1 MSQRD
6 NRNMKSIEV
15 LDCTLRDGGYVNEW
29 AFGFDIARAITE
41 LVSYSGVKFVEV
53 GFIGPHQDMEGVVR
67 FSSMDELM
75 KVFSNLDRN
84 AKLSVMTYA
93 EGYSADSFPDCS
105 SDTTEMI
112 RVIFWKRNLK
122 EGVEYCRKLVK
133 KGYQVGVQLAR
144 TEQYDLSEIGDI
156 VKMFNDVHP
165 YAVYLVDSF
174 GTFNREKMLRYA
186 EIYDRNLALD
196 IRFGFHAHN
205 NLQQAF
211 TNAVTFCEQDFEHDL
226 ILDASVL
233 GIGRGAGN
241 LSIELF
247 LNYLNQH
254 GANYDLNPICKVAN
268 RYIEP
273 IKKQIPE
280 SEIWGYSYPY
290 FLAATTGRNH
300 SIVNYLLEKKV
311 DTEQMS
317 RIFLRMKQDGTG
329 IRFIKEEVDKYIT
342 NTSK

>member
-1 MSQRD
+1 
-6 NRNMKSIEV
+6 MKSIEV

-29 AFGFDIARAITE
+29 AFGFDNAREITE
-41 LVSYSGVKFVEV
+41 LVSYSGTKFVEV
-53 GFIGPHQDMEGVVR
+53 GFIGPHKDMDGVVR
-67 FSSMDELM
+67 FSSMENLM
-75 KVFSNLDRN
+75 KVFGNIDRG

-93 EGYSADSFPDCS
+93 EGYSADNFPVCS

-122 EGVEYCRKLVK
+122 EGVEYCRKLVS

-174 GTFNREKMLRYA
+174 GTFNRDKMLRYA
-186 EIYDRNLALD
+186 EIYDKSLALD

-205 NLQQAF
+205 NMQQAM
-211 TNAVTFCEQDFEHDL
+211 TNAVTFCEQDYDHDL

-247 LNYLNQH
+247 MNYLNQR
-254 GANYDLNPICKVAN
+254 GASFNLDPICKVAN
-268 RYIEP
+268 RYIDP

-311 DTEQMS
+311 DIEKMA
-317 RIFLRMKQDGTG
+317 RIFKRMEQEGTG
-329 IRFIKEEVDKYIT
+329 IRFEKELCDKMIEEC
-342 NTSK
+342 

>member
-1 MSQRD
+1 
-6 NRNMKSIEV
+6 MKSIEV

-29 AFGFDIARAITE
+29 AFGFDNARAITE
-41 LVSYSGVKFVEV
+41 LVSYSGAKFVEV
-53 GFIGPHQDMEGVVR
+53 GFIGPHQDMDGVVR
-67 FSSMDELM
+67 FSSMENLM
-75 KVFSNLDRN
+75 KVFGNLKRG

-93 EGYSADSFPDCS
+93 EGYSADNFPVCS
-105 SDTTEMI
+105 ADTTEMI
-112 RVIFWKRNLK
+112 RVIFWKRNLE
-122 EGVEYCRKLVK
+122 EGVDYCRKLVN

-165 YAVYLVDSF
+165 YSVYLVDSF
-174 GTFNREKMLRYA
+174 GTFNRDKMLRYA
-186 EIYDRNLALD
+186 EIYDKSLAPD

-205 NLQQAF
+205 NMQQAM
-211 TNAVTFCEQDFEHDL
+211 TNAVTFCEQGYEHEL

-247 LNYLNQH
+247 MHYLNQR
-254 GANYDLNPICKVAN
+254 GSTFDLDPICKVAS

-311 DTEQMS
+311 DIEKMA
-317 RIFLRMKQDGTG
+317 RIFKRMEQEGTG
-329 IRFIKEEVDKYIT
+329 IRFEKELCDKMIEEC
-342 NTSK
+342 

>member
-1 MSQRD
+1 
-6 NRNMKSIEV
+6 MKSIEV

-29 AFGFDIARAITE
+29 AFGFDNARAITE
-41 LVSYSGVKFVEV
+41 LVSYSGAKFVEV
-53 GFIGPHQDMEGVVR
+53 GFIGPHQDMDGVVR
-67 FSSMDELM
+67 FSSMENLM
-75 KVFSNLDRN
+75 KVFGNLKRR
-84 AKLSVMTYA
+84 ARLSVMTYA
-93 EGYSADSFPDCS
+93 EGYTADNFPVCSAE
-105 SDTTEMI
+105 TTEMI
-112 RVIFWKRNLK
+112 RVIFWKRNLE
-122 EGVEYCRKLVK
+122 EGVEYCRKLVS

-174 GTFNREKMLRYA
+174 GTFNRDKMLRYA
-186 EIYDRNLALD
+186 EIYDKSLASD
-196 IRFGFHAHN
+196 ICFGFHAHN
-205 NLQQAF
+205 NMQQAM
-211 TNAVTFCEQDFEHDL
+211 TNAVTFCEQGYEHDL

-247 LNYLNQH
+247 MNYLNQR
-254 GANYDLNPICKVAN
+254 GYTFDLEPICKVAN
-268 RYIEP
+268 RYVEP

-311 DTEQMS
+311 DIEKMS
-317 RIFLRMKQDGTG
+317 RIFKRMEQEGTG
-329 IRFIKEEVDKYIT
+329 IRFEKDLCDKMIEEC
-342 NTSK
+342 

>member
-1 MSQRD
+1 
-6 NRNMKSIEV
+6 MKSIEV

-29 AFGFDIARAITE
+29 AFGFDNARAITE
-41 LVSYSGVKFVEV
+41 LAPYSGAKFVEV
-53 GFIGPHQDMEGVVR
+53 GFIGPHQDMDGVVR
-67 FSSMDELM
+67 FSSMENLM
-75 KVFSNLDRN
+75 KVFGNLKRR
-84 AKLSVMTYA
+84 ARLSVMTYA
-93 EGYSADSFPDCS
+93 EGYTADNFPVCSAE
-105 SDTTEMI
+105 TTEMI
-112 RVIFWKRNLK
+112 RVIFWKRNLE
-122 EGVEYCRKLVK
+122 EGVEYCRKLVS

-174 GTFNREKMLRYA
+174 GTFNRDKMLRYA
-186 EIYDRNLALD
+186 EIYDKSLASD

-205 NLQQAF
+205 NMQQAM
-211 TNAVTFCEQDFEHDL
+211 TNAVTFCEQGYEHDL

-247 LNYLNQH
+247 MNYLNQR
-254 GANYDLNPICKVAN
+254 GYTFDLEPICKVAN
-268 RYIEP
+268 RYVEP

-311 DTEQMS
+311 DIEKMS
-317 RIFLRMKQDGTG
+317 RIFKRMEQEGTG
-329 IRFIKEEVDKYIT
+329 IRFEKDLCDKMIEEC
-342 NTSK
+342 

>member
-1 MSQRD
+1 
-6 NRNMKSIEV
+6 MKSIEV

-29 AFGFDIARAITE
+29 AFGFDNAKSITE
-41 LVSYSGVKFVEV
+41 LVSYSGAKFVEV
-53 GFIGPHQDMEGVVR
+53 GFIGPHQDVDGVVR
-67 FSSMDELM
+67 FSSMEQLM
-75 KVFSNLDRN
+75 QVFGNLKRN
-84 AKLSVMTYA
+84 ASLSVMTYA
-93 EGYSADSFPDCS
+93 EGYSADCFPECS
-105 SDTTEMI
+105 AETTEMI

-122 EGVEYCRKLVK
+122 EGVEYCRKLVN

-156 VKMFNDVHP
+156 VMMFNDVHP
-165 YAVYLVDSF
+165 YSVYLVDSF
-174 GTFNREKMLRYA
+174 GTFNRDKMLRYA
-186 EIYDRNLALD
+186 DIYEKSLASD
-196 IRFGFHAHN
+196 IHFGFHAHN
-205 NLQQAF
+205 NMQQALI
-211 TNAVTFCEQDFEHDL
+211 NAVTFCEQGYEHDL

-247 LNYLNQH
+247 MNYLNQR
-254 GANYDLNPICKVAN
+254 GGDFNLDPICKVAN

-311 DTEQMS
+311 DTEHMS
-317 RIFLRMKQDGTG
+317 RIFQRMEQDGVG
-329 IRFIKEEVDKYIT
+329 IRFVKEEVDKYIVE
-342 NTSK
+342 TSD

>member
-1 MSQRD
+1 
-6 NRNMKSIEV
+6 MKSIEV

-29 AFGFDIARAITE
+29 AFGFDNARAITE
-41 LVSYSGVKFVEV
+41 LVSYSGAKFVEV
-53 GFIGPHQDMEGVVR
+53 GFIGPHQDMDGVVR
-67 FSSMDELM
+67 FSSMENLM
-75 KVFSNLDRN
+75 KVFGNLKRR
-84 AKLSVMTYA
+84 ARLSVMTYA
-93 EGYSADSFPDCS
+93 EGYTADNFPVCSAE
-105 SDTTEMI
+105 TTEMI
-112 RVIFWKRNLK
+112 RVIFWKRNLE
-122 EGVEYCRKLVK
+122 EGVEYCRKLVS

-174 GTFNREKMLRYA
+174 GTFNRDKMLRYA
-186 EIYDRNLALD
+186 EIYDKSLASD

-205 NLQQAF
+205 NMQQAM
-211 TNAVTFCEQDFEHDL
+211 TNAVTFCEQGYEHDL

-247 LNYLNQH
+247 MNYLNQR
-254 GANYDLNPICKVAN
+254 GYTFDLEPICKVAN
-268 RYIEP
+268 RYVEP

-311 DTEQMS
+311 DIEKMS
-317 RIFLRMKQDGTG
+317 RIFKRMEQEGTG
-329 IRFIKEEVDKYIT
+329 IRFEKDLCDKMIEEC
-342 NTSK
+342 

>member
-1 MSQRD
+1 
-6 NRNMKSIEV
+6 
-15 LDCTLRDGGYVNEW
+15 
-29 AFGFDIARAITE
+29 
-41 LVSYSGVKFVEV
+41 
-53 GFIGPHQDMEGVVR
+53 
-67 FSSMDELM
+67 
-75 KVFSNLDRN
+75 
-84 AKLSVMTYA
+84 
-93 EGYSADSFPDCS
+93 
-105 SDTTEMI
+105 MI

-122 EGVEYCRKLVK
+122 EGVEYCRKLVN

-156 VKMFNDVHP
+156 VMMFNDVHP
-165 YAVYLVDSF
+165 YSVYLVDSF
-174 GTFNREKMLRYA
+174 GTFNRDKMLRYA
-186 EIYDRNLALD
+186 DIYEKSLASD
-196 IRFGFHAHN
+196 IHFGFHAHN
-205 NLQQAF
+205 NMQQALI
-211 TNAVTFCEQDFEHDL
+211 NAVTFCEQGYEHDL

-247 LNYLNQH
+247 MNYLNQR
-254 GANYDLNPICKVAN
+254 GGDFNLDPICKVAN

-311 DTEQMS
+311 DTEHMS
-317 RIFLRMKQDGTG
+317 RIFQRMEQDGVG
-329 IRFIKEEVDKYIT
+329 IRFVKEEVDKYIVE
-342 NTSK
+342 TSD

>member
-1 MSQRD
+1 
-6 NRNMKSIEV
+6 MKSIEI

-29 AFGFDIARAITE
+29 AFGFDNARAITE
-41 LVSYSGVKFVEV
+41 LVSYSGAKFVEV
-53 GFIGPHQDMEGVVR
+53 GFIGPHQDMDGVVR
-67 FSSMDELM
+67 FSSMENLM
-75 KVFSNLDRN
+75 KVFGNLKRG

-93 EGYSADSFPDCS
+93 EGYSADFFPVCS
-105 SDTTEMI
+105 ADTTEMI
-112 RVIFWKRNLK
+112 RVIFWKRNLE
-122 EGVEYCRKLVK
+122 EGVEYCRKLVN

-174 GTFNREKMLRYA
+174 GTFNRDKMLKYA
-186 EIYDRNLALD
+186 EIYDKRLASD

-205 NLQQAF
+205 NMQQAM
-211 TNAVTFCEQDFEHDL
+211 TNAVTFCEQGYEHDL

-247 LNYLNQH
+247 MNYLNQQ
-254 GANYDLNPICKVAN
+254 GYTFDLDPICKVAN
-268 RYIEP
+268 RFIEP

-311 DTEQMS
+311 DIEKMA
-317 RIFLRMKQDGTG
+317 RIFKRMEQEGTG
-329 IRFIKEEVDKYIT
+329 IRFEKELCDKMIEEC
-342 NTSK
+342 

>member
-1 MSQRD
+1 
-6 NRNMKSIEV
+6 MKSIEV

-29 AFGFDIARAITE
+29 AFGFDNARAITE
-41 LVSYSGVKFVEV
+41 LVSYSGAKFVEV
-53 GFIGPHQDMEGVVR
+53 GFIGPHQDMDGVVR
-67 FSSMDELM
+67 FSSMENLM
-75 KVFSNLDRN
+75 KVFGNLNRG

-93 EGYSADSFPDCS
+93 EGYSADNFPACS
-105 SDTTEMI
+105 ADTTEMI
-112 RVIFWKRNLK
+112 RVIFWKRNLE
-122 EGVEYCRKLVK
+122 EGVEYCRKLVS

-144 TEQYDLSEIGDI
+144 TEQYELSEIGDI

-174 GTFNREKMLRYA
+174 GTFNRDKMLRYA
-186 EIYDRNLALD
+186 EIYDKSLALD

-205 NLQQAF
+205 NMQQAM
-211 TNAVTFCEQDFEHDL
+211 TNAVTFCEQGYDHDL

-241 LSIELF
+241 LCIELF
-247 LNYLNQH
+247 MNYLNQR
-254 GANYDLNPICKVAN
+254 GATFDLDPICKVAN
-268 RYIEP
+268 RFIDP

-311 DTEQMS
+311 DIEKMS
-317 RIFLRMKQDGTG
+317 RIFKRMEQEGTG
-329 IRFIKEEVDKYIT
+329 IRFEKELCDKMIEEC
-342 NTSK
+342 

>member
-1 MSQRD
+1 
-6 NRNMKSIEV
+6 MKTIEV
-15 LDCTLRDGGYVNEW
+15 LDCTLRDGGYVNKW
-29 AFGFDIARAITE
+29 AFGFDNARAITE
-41 LVSYSGVKFVEV
+41 LVSYSGAKFVEV
-53 GFIGPHQDMEGVVR
+53 GFIGPHQDMDGVVR
-67 FSSMDELM
+67 FSSMENLM
-75 KVFSNLDRN
+75 KVFGNLERG

-93 EGYSADSFPDCS
+93 EGYPSANFPECS
-105 SDTTEMI
+105 KETTEMI
-112 RVIFWKRNLK
+112 RVIFWKRNLE
-122 EGVEYCRKLVK
+122 EGVEYCRTLVN
-133 KGYQVGVQLAR
+133 KGYHVGVQLAR
-144 TEQYDLSEIGDI
+144 TEQYNLSEIGDI

-174 GTFNREKMLRYA
+174 GTFNRDKMLRYA
-186 EIYDRNLALD
+186 EIYDKSLALD

-205 NLQQAF
+205 NMQQAM
-211 TNAVTFCEQDFEHDL
+211 TNAVTFCEQGYDHDL

-247 LNYLNQH
+247 MNYLNQR
-254 GANYDLNPICKVAN
+254 GAVFYLDPICKVAN

-273 IKKQIPE
+273 IKKHIPE

-311 DTEQMS
+311 DIEKMS
-317 RIFLRMKQDGTG
+317 RIFKRMEQDGTG
-329 IRFIKEEVDKYIT
+329 IRFDKELCDKMIEEC
-342 NTSK
+342 

>member
-1 MSQRD
+1 
-6 NRNMKSIEV
+6 
-15 LDCTLRDGGYVNEW
+15 
-29 AFGFDIARAITE
+29 
-41 LVSYSGVKFVEV
+41 
-53 GFIGPHQDMEGVVR
+53 
-67 FSSMDELM
+67 
-75 KVFSNLDRN
+75 
-84 AKLSVMTYA
+84 
-93 EGYSADSFPDCS
+93 
-105 SDTTEMI
+105 MI
-112 RVIFWKRNLK
+112 RVIFWKRNLE
-122 EGVEYCRKLVK
+122 EGVEYCRKLVN

-165 YAVYLVDSF
+165 YSVYLVDSF
-174 GTFNREKMLRYA
+174 GTFNRDKMLRYA
-186 EIYDRNLALD
+186 DVYEKSLASD

-205 NLQQAF
+205 NMQQAM
-211 TNAVTFCEQDFEHDL
+211 TNAVTFCEQGYEHDL

-247 LNYLNQH
+247 MNYLNLQ
-254 GANYDLNPICKVAN
+254 GADFNLDPICKVAN

-311 DTEQMS
+311 DIEKMA
-317 RIFLRMKQDGTG
+317 RIFKRMEQEGTG
-329 IRFIKEEVDKYIT
+329 IRFEKELCDKMIEEC
-342 NTSK
+342 